1 LIQSPGTGVMQ
12 VAGVPNTIR
21 KAGVYYLRRLIP
33 LHLRPTLQRR
43 ELVCSLRTSEI
54 GVARCRS
61 RPLYLRSEEL
71 FGFVRSSPMLQ
82 EAVLA
87 ALVQDFYSTVLER
100 ENQMRLMELVLIDDD
115 ARHRKARYWK
125 DLAQQARS
133 ELAANAFGSVSF
145 ISAAIIKKHGLA
157 LKLDDLELRQVNQA
171 MLRASCDLAEA
182 LGARFEGDFNFEPR
196 DKLLKHVLADAEV
209 TAPTRPDDISPVQDE
224 ILFSVRAEEFRHLQL
239 QRKVWEKQTALQA
252 RKTYQLFA
260 EICGDRFLAGYVRSD
275 SLQFRDTLIGCQQ
288 TMEKLRN
295 IVAGL
300 PRISQQRLLPWT
312 WAGWHLARSK
322 GTSPLC
328 PRSGIRR
335 RNAARFRRISFRGS
349 NFRKERKRANS
360 ARCGLKTSSYS
371 FSALRVPL
379 EGSSLQAR
387 LYKLFGTRNSGSR

>member
-1 LIQSPGTGVMQ
+1 
-12 VAGVPNTIR
+12 
-21 KAGVYYLRRLIP
+21 
-33 LHLRPTLQRR
+33 
-43 ELVCSLRTSEI
+43 
-54 GVARCRS
+54 
-61 RPLYLRSEEL
+61 
-71 FGFVRSSPMLQ
+71 MLQ

-145 ISAAIIKKHGLA
+145 ISAAMIKKHGLA

-209 TAPTRPDDISPVQDE
+209 TAPTRPDDISPPVQDE

-275 SLQFRDTLIGCQQ
+275 SLQFRDTLIG
-288 TMEKLRN
+288 
-295 IVAGL
+295 L
-300 PRISQQRLLPWT
+300 PANYGKAPEYRGRSAQDITAATSAMDLGRLAPRTVQR
-312 WAGWHLARSK
+312 HLAALSSLWDSAKERGEVSENIFSGLKLPKGKKASEQRQMWSQDKLVQLFRTPIWRGCHSKDRRSK
-322 GTSPLC
+322 PGSIIIRDEKFWLPLIAVFSGLRQEEICQLISRTSGGNGA
-328 PRSGIRR
+328 S
-335 RNAARFRRISFRGS
+335 
-349 NFRKERKRANS
+349 
-360 ARCGLKTSSYS
+360 
-371 FSALRVPL
+371 
-379 EGSSLQAR
+379 GSSISTTAHHVR
-387 LYKLFGTRNSGSR
+387 SRTETQ